1 MNVAAVE
8 SNIQSVPVETTSLPP
23 GPRAPRILQ
32 TRRYWGKRDE
42 FMIACQRRY
51 GDVFTLNVAP
61 AGTVVCLADPADI
74 QQVFTGDRD
83 VFHAGESNRVL
94 APVMGESSVL
104 ITDGDRH
111 LTQRRRMLPAFH
123 GDSVRDYEQTIVET
137 TEREMATWPSKT
149 PFALHPRMQAITLD
163 VIMRAVIG
171 VREAERLEILRP
183 LLRSMAE
190 ISPLVMLMWVQ
201 PWLRHV
207 GPWRNYNTTK
217 ARVDQMLFEEIAR
230 RAQAPDLAQR
240 RDILSMLMAVPGADG
255 EPMTD
260 VELRDQLVTLLLAGH
275 ETTATGL
282 AWAFERLLRDPMRLT
297 RLTDEIAAGGKEYL
311 DAVVKEILRVRPV
324 IFDVVRM
331 LKAPASIRDW
341 TLPAG
346 VTVSP
351 SIGLVHR
358 SENHYEDALAF
369 RPERFLEGEAPP
381 YGWIPFGGGIR
392 RCLGAAFATFE
403 MEVVLRTVLSS
414 ARLTAPDP
422 RPEQPVGRHI
432 TLIPSRG
439 TRVVL
444 AERLQPEGELKPC

>member
-1 MNVAAVE
+1 MNITTIE
-8 SNIQSVPVETTSLPP
+8 SNTQAAPMERTSLPP

-32 TRRYWGKRDE
+32 TRRYWGARDE

-51 GDVFTLNVAP
+51 GDIFTLNVAP
-61 AGTVVCLADPADI
+61 AGILVCLADPADI

-83 VFHAGESNRVL
+83 ILHAGEGNRVL

-123 GDSVRDYEQTIVET
+123 GDSVNNYEQTIIEA
-137 TEREMATWPSKT
+137 TEREMATWPSQT

-171 VREAERLEILRP
+171 VREAEHLDILRP

-207 GPWRNYNTTK
+207 GPWRRYNTTK
-217 ARVDQMLFEEIAR
+217 ARADEMLFEEITR

-240 RDILSMLMAVPGADG
+240 RDILSLLMTPGADG
-255 EPMTD
+255 EPMSD

-275 ETTATGL
+275 ETTAAGL
-282 AWAFERLLRDPMRLT
+282 AWAFERLLRDPVCLA
-297 RLTDEIAAGGKEYL
+297 RLTDEIAIGGEEYL
-311 DAVVKEILRVRPV
+311 DAVVKETLRVRPV
-324 IFDVVRM
+324 IFDVARK
-331 LKAPASIRDW
+331 LTAPVSIRDW

-351 SIGLVHR
+351 SIGLVQR
-358 SENHYEDALAF
+358 SDDHYEDALAF
-369 RPERFLEGEAPP
+369 RPERFLEGEAPS

-403 MEVVLRTVLSS
+403 MKIVLRTLLSS

-422 RPEQPVGRHI
+422 RPEQPVARHI

-439 TRVVL
+439 ARVAL
-444 AERLQPEGELKPC
+444 TARLQPKGDPQPC